1 MVAGNVRPLAGR
13 RGGRPVIVRLFV
25 GMFVAGV
32 LWIFIVAARADIPLH
47 LAFYGLALMV
57 PAVTVASLVIYAR
70 STK

>member
-1 MVAGNVRPLAGR
+1 M
-13 RGGRPVIVRLFV
+13 IVRLFM
-25 GMFVAGV
+25 GMFAAGV
-32 LWIFIVAARADIPLH
+32 VWIFIVAALADIPFH